1 MAKLTDAQR
10 NALAAN
16 QFVFPKTR
24 KFPIHTKGHAQYAIR
39 VGSIQLSR
47 GNLSV
52 AQYNQIV
59 KAVNNRWGFNAKFK
73 KNI

>member
-1 MAKLTDAQR
+1 MGKLTEAQR
-10 NALAAN
+10 NALGSN

-39 VGSIQLSR
+39 VGSIQLGR

-52 AQYNQIV
+52 VQYNQIV
-59 KAVNNRWGFNAKFK
+59 RAVNNRWGFHAKFK
-73 KNI
+73 SKI